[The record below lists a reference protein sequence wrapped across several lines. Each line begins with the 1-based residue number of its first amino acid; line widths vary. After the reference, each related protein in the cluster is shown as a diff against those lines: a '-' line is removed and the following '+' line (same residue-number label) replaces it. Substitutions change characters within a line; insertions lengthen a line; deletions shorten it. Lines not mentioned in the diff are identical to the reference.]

1 MKFCIIGLGTF
12 GKHLA
17 HSFSLLGADV
27 LGIDTSEDNVN
38 AVKDEISYAAIMD
51 ATDSIA
57 MKKLPLQEMDAVIV
71 AIGESMEASLLIC
84 AQLQEL
90 KVERI
95 ICRVVNPVHER
106 LLKLM
111 NINERVVPEAV
122 AASRLAKSLL
132 FTGVTNTLDLSQGY
146 SIVEASAPSFMLG
159 KTLLDVDL
167 RRRYNLNLITVR
179 QLRGSQSKQKDGGN
193 ILGIIPPEYRFQE
206 GDSLV
211 LFGSESDIRG
221 MLGGE
226 SE

>member
-12 GKHLA
+12 GKHLS
-17 HSFSLLGADV
+17 HSLSQLGADV
-27 LGIDTSEDNVN
+27 LGIDTNEENVN
-38 AVKDEISYAAIMD
+38 AVKEEISYAAIMD
-51 ATDSIA
+51 ATDTVA
-57 MKKLPLQEMDAVIV
+57 MRKLPLQEMDAVIV
-71 AIGESMEASLLIC
+71 AIGESMESSLLVC

-146 SIVEASAPSFMLG
+146 SIVEAGAPSFMLG
-159 KTLLDVDL
+159 KTLLEVDL

-179 QLRGSQSKQKDGGN
+179 QMRGVGSKQKDSGN

-211 LFGSESDIRG
+211 LFGKEADIRG

-226 SE
+226 SD